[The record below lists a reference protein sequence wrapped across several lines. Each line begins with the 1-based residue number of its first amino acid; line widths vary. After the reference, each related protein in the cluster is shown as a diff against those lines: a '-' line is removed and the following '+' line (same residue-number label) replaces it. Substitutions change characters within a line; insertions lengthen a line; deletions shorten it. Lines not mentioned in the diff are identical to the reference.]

1 MLSPQVT
8 NIAVMLLMMQASRRI
23 DMENETNI
31 NYIRIAYIASIA
43 ISYLIYMIIKRNII
57 SKNDQ
62 TEVKVTSAK
71 NPMKP
76 QEPQTV
82 EIMTAMQYDL
92 KEVDSAIRSIYSGVA
107 MMAFMHLYMKYTN
120 PLFMQC
126 INPIKNALECNEAR
140 IHLFGH
146 KAEGD
151 LKRPF
156 KAVGLLDGLMGNA
169 QQQDSKKDETE
180 DIAIEAATAT
190 SGSITTGVSTSS
202 RIEELD

>member
-23 DMENETNI
+23 DMTNETNI
-31 NYIRIAYIASIA
+31 NYIRIAYVTATV
-43 ISYLIYMIIKRNII
+43 ISFLIYFIIKRKII
-57 SKNDQ
+57 AKNDQ

-76 QEPQTV
+76 EEPQTV
-82 EIMTAMQYDL
+82 EVMTAMQYDL
-92 KEVDSAIRSIYSGVA
+92 KEVDSAIRSIYSSVA

-140 IHLFGH
+140 IHLFGN
-146 KAEGD
+146 KPEGD

-156 KAVGLLDGLMGNA
+156 KSVGLLDGLMGNA
-169 QQQDSKKDETE
+169 QQQQEEKKNEIE
-180 DIAIEAATAT
+180 DITMEAATA
-190 SGSITTGVSTSS
+190 STTGVSTSS
-202 RIEELD
+202 RIEELN

>member
-23 DMENETNI
+23 DMENEQNI
-31 NYIRIAYIASIA
+31 QYIRIAYIVSIVS
-43 ISYLIYMIIKRNII
+43 SYLIYMVIKRKII
-57 SKNDQ
+57 ATNDE
-62 TEVKVTSAK
+62 TPVKIVSAK

-76 QEPQTV
+76 QEPQTT
-82 EIMTAMQYDL
+82 EILSTKEYDL
-92 KEVDSAIRSIYSGVA
+92 REVDSAMRSILSGMA
-107 MMAFMHLYMKYTN
+107 MMGFMHLYMKYTN

-126 INPIKNALECNEAR
+126 INPIKNALEHNEAR

-156 KAVGLLDGLMGNA
+156 KSVGLLDGLMGNA
-169 QQQDSKKDETE
+169 AAGNDDSKKDETE
-180 DIAIEAATAT
+180 ESNTLESAPASATT
-190 SGSITTGVSTSS
+190 SGTSN
-202 RIEELD
+202 RIEELN

>member
-31 NYIRIAYIASIA
+31 NYIRIAYVVSIVT
-43 ISYLIYMIIKRNII
+43 SYLIYFIIKRKII
-57 SKNDQ
+57 AKNDQ
-62 TEVKVTSAK
+62 TEIKVTSAK

-76 QEPQTV
+76 EEPQTT
-82 EIMTAMQYDL
+82 EIMTTKDYDL
-92 KEVDSAIRSIYSGVA
+92 KEIDSAIRSIYSGVA

-126 INPIKNALECNEAR
+126 VNPIKNALESNEAR

-146 KAEGD
+146 AAEGD

-156 KAVGLLDGLMGNA
+156 KSVGLLDGLMGNS
-169 QQQDSKKDETE
+169 QEPKKNETE
-180 DIAIEAATAT
+180 DITMEAASA
-190 SGSITTGVSTSS
+190 STTGVSTSS
-202 RIEELD
+202 RIEELN

>member
-23 DMENETNI
+23 DMENETNV
-31 NYIRIAYIASIA
+31 NYIRIAYVTATVVSF
-43 ISYLIYMIIKRNII
+43 LIYFIIKRKII
-57 SKNDQ
+57 AKNDQ

-76 QEPQTV
+76 EEPQTV
-82 EIMTAMQYDL
+82 EVMTAMQYDL
-92 KEVDSAIRSIYSGVA
+92 KEVDSAIRSIYSSVA

-140 IHLFGH
+140 IHLFGN
-146 KAEGD
+146 KPEGD

-156 KAVGLLDGLMGNA
+156 KSVGLLDGLMGNA
-169 QQQDSKKDETE
+169 QQQQEEKKNEIE
-180 DIAIEAATAT
+180 DITMEAATA
-190 SGSITTGVSTSS
+190 STTGVSTSS
-202 RIEELD
+202 RIEELN